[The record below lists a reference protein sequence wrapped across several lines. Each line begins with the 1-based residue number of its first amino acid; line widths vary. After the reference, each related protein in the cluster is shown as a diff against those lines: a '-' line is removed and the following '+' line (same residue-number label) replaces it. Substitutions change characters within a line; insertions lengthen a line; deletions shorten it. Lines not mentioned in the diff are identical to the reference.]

1 MVLKKILK
9 THETHLIHTTLLPL
23 IAQLLKGLFQAL
35 VGFVCIQFG
44 EEACHSFDQ
53 ALPGV
58 LQNKESSLE
67 PM

>member
-1 MVLKKILK
+1 MVKKILK
-9 THETHLIHTTLLPL
+9 TNKTHLIHTTLLPL

-35 VGFVCIQFG
+35 VRFVCIQFG

-58 LQNKESSLE
+58 LYHKEESRINS
-67 PM
+67 M